1 MTDSRDDRP
10 DLTHLGTAPTV
21 DELGDWADDL
31 NDTPEA
37 EPTPAPRARG
47 GARATGRKAGRPS
60 KRTPETRDRLVR
72 AASLGFSS
80 LEAIARAAGVSKDTL
95 DRMRAA
101 DPDLDAELHQ
111 SREAALDRI
120 EASVLMAAAEDPR
133 IGLAVLKVRR
143 PSAYA
148 DRSRLE
154 IGDGVRVGILAQLP
168 GLTDDELGGA
178 MRALEAVIGETT
190 EQPARSA
197 APTNT
202 DEKE

>member
-1 MTDSRDDRP
+1 MTDDRRDDRP

-31 NDTPEA
+31 GGTPEA
-37 EPTPAPRARG
+37 EPTPRARG

-168 GLTDDELGGA
+168 SLTDDELGGA
-178 MRALEAVIGETT
+178 MRALEAVIGEAV